1 MSNMNNTV
9 DGIDDSK
16 YLSNGQNQVK
26 QGIQNKFV
34 IENGNDKEAIAA
46 VTEFKEWVIKTKRKI
61 RRKVYYI

>member
-1 MSNMNNTV
+1 MSNMSNTV